1 MARGSY
7 RLAAD
12 GAALVERFAC
22 APGPAG
28 WRYVATREDE
38 GTGAAR
44 GRLDVVLDASG
55 TPLRVHVEAAGWVLR
70 GGAVG
75 SELLWRRGDAEAG
88 AVADGFTGSSPVW
101 LLAAARRCAR
111 QAQPVTRLRLLRLG
125 DEALATRLVDQAWSA
140 AGTRRQGDLEVAGFE
155 VTDLQTGERGAVH
168 VAGNVV
174 LDAPGVELTALD
186 PP

>member
-1 MARGSY
+1 MPRGSY
-7 RLAAD
+7 RLSTD

-22 APGPAG
+22 GAGPAG

-38 GTGAAR
+38 GSGAVR
-44 GRLDVVLDASG
+44 GRLDVVLDAVG
-55 TPLRVHVEAAGWVLR
+55 APLRVHVEAAGWVLR

-88 AVADGFTGSSPVW
+88 AVADGFTGTSPVW

-111 QAQPVTRLRLLRLG
+111 RPEVTRLRLLRLG
-125 DEALATRLVDQAWSA
+125 DEALATRLVDQAWSGT
-140 AGTRRQGDLEVAGFE
+140 GTRRQGGLEVAGFE
-155 VTDLQTGERGAVH
+155 VTDLQTGQRGPVH
-168 VAGNVV
+168 CTPDVV
-174 LDAPGVELTALD
+174 LDAPGVELLALD